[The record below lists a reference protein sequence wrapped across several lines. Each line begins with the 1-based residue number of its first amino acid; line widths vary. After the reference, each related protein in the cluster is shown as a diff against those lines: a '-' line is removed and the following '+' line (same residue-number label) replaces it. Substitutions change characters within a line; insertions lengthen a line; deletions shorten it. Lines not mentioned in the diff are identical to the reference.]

1 MTKKAFSRI
10 AITLPARDLAA
21 ADRLARK
28 QDRSRSWVVAEA
40 VRRYVA
46 LHIEESDEAGA
57 PSAAT
62 AAIADE
68 LRAGGARRPGLGDS
82 RLDQLRRDMALT
94 PEERVRAA
102 EETAL
107 LSELRVRPRPRQ
119 LLQFDRF
126 EAYLEWKRRE
136 FV

>member
-1 MTKKAFSRI
+1 
-10 AITLPARDLAA
+10 
-21 ADRLARK
+21 
-28 QDRSRSWVVAEA
+28 
-40 VRRYVA
+40 
-46 LHIEESDEAGA
+46 
-57 PSAAT
+57 
-62 AAIADE
+62 
-68 LRAGGARRPGLGDS
+68 
-82 RLDQLRRDMALT
+82 MALT

-126 EAYLEWKRRE
+126 EDYLEWKRRE